1 MVPGKLSPAADPG
14 DEADGGFSIDV
25 NFVALASGTCFAA
38 KVVVRRLPSRDEVF
52 SDRAINGGQGW
63 ATPQEALAV
72 ALARGYRY
80 MREQACVVAAPPLPA
95 VLWTKPAVREARQP
109 RAAKGVMPS
118 RGLNLDLGG

>member
-1 MVPGKLSPAADPG
+1 MDPSKPSPAADPG
-14 DEADGGFSIDV
+14 DEPDGGFAIDV
-25 NFVALASGTCFAA
+25 SFVALASGTCFAA

-80 MREQACVVAAPPLPA
+80 VREQVCVVAAPPLPA
-95 VLWTKPAVREARQP
+95 AVWTKPAVREARQP
-109 RAAKGVMPS
+109 RAAKGGLPS
-118 RGLNLDLGG
+118 RSLNLDLGG